1 MAGGA
6 DHIMAHF
13 WAEGAAPE
21 VATNRHRDRSE
32 FIFVDGH
39 VILLPFHTTYN
50 LRTGID
56 LWNPDRGP

>member
-39 VILLPFHTTYN
+39 VILLPFHTTYI